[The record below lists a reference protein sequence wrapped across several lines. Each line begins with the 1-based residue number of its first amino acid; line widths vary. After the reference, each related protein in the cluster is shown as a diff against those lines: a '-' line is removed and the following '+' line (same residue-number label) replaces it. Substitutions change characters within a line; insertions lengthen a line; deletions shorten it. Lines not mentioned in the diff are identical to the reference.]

1 MVTKIISLIV
11 IGAILFSQLSSVESN
26 QDYFNI
32 LAIDGGGIRG
42 LIPATIIE
50 ILEREAYQYIV

>member
-1 MVTKIISLIV
+1 MATKLGLFIV
-11 IGAILFSQLSSVESN
+11 ISAILLSQVSSEDSN

-50 ILEREAYQYIV
+50 ILEREAY